1 MTGKCFLLLSVRA
14 AFHGGRG
21 WEVRGG
27 GDAVCAEDR
36 MWGRFREIERW
47 PLSRRL
53 IGISYKNREE
63 KVACVILASS
73 WWEWALSLKDS
84 RLLTLVGG
92 WQSRPQSLE
101 EHCYVGRCYNN
112 RIEVS
117 YRNSALLPNPSLPQ
131 HVFYPGDVSCSEG
144 LFRQQPS
151 VPLCEVSLVSPLHQL
166 CVCGRLSTSFS
177 SSVYVVGGSGLIQP
191 SSLQNKH
198 TLPGRVDFQCLL
210 NEYTTKEICSLFT
223 VILGFF
229 F

>member
-1 MTGKCFLLLSVRA
+1 MEGEV
-14 AFHGGRG
+14 GRL
-21 WEVRGG
+21 VAGG
-27 GDAVCAEDR
+27 GGAACAEDR
-36 MWGRFREIERW
+36 MWERFRETERW

-63 KVACVILASS
+63 KVACVIWGSS

-84 RLLTLVGG
+84 RLLTLAGG

-117 YRNSALLPNPSLPQ
+117 YRNSTLLPSPSLPQ
-131 HVFYPGDVSCSEG
+131 HVFYPRDVSCSEG

-151 VPLCEVSLVSPLHQL
+151 VPLCEVSLVPPLHQL
-166 CVCGRLSTSFS
+166 CGRLSTSFS
-177 SSVYVVGGSGLIQP
+177 SSVYVVGGSDLIR
-191 SSLQNKH
+191 SSLHNKH

-210 NEYTTKEICSLFT
+210 NEYMTKEICSLFT

-229 F
+229 FF